1 MVYGLSSIFIMAAH
15 PELFPITL
23 VLALGGGVKIV
34 IGHIQ
39 HVDAARTCG
48 IGVKN
53 ATRGVLV
60 KHADSLPLCVMW
72 ILCRVVVAHGE
83 SHPEREG
90 PAAQLCSGRIAPDPR
105 SLASRG
111 RDRTGGAAL

>member
-15 PELFPITL
+15 PELFPTTL
-23 VLALGGGVKIV
+23 VLALGGEVKIV
-34 IGHIQ
+34 RGHIQ
-39 HVDAARTCG
+39 HVDAARTCA

-53 ATRGVLV
+53 STRGVLV

-83 SHPEREG
+83 SHWESHPESEG

-105 SLASRG
+105 SL
-111 RDRTGGAAL
+111 